1 MSRCVF
7 VALSYSPW
15 SEKARWVLD
24 HHRIDYREVEYVPM
38 LAEPWLRARL
48 RRPVGQVTVPVLI
61 DGGRALGD
69 SLEIALHA
77 DRVGQGERLIPPGM
91 RDAISTWNARSE
103 RILDAGRVLVLQK
116 TVGSPEAM
124 GEAMPATFPRAV
136 RGRMGWMGKMGV
148 RYLEWKYGAGGRDR
162 AVEVERI
169 AVELEALREVL
180 SGTESYVLGRFTH
193 ADVVMA
199 ASLQV
204 VWPVSNRWLVLGAG
218 TRVVWQE
225 PGLVERFADLIAWR
239 DWLYDRHR

>member
-24 HHRIDYREVEYVPM
+24 HHRIDYREVEHVPM
-38 LAEPWLRARL
+38 LGAPLLRARL
-48 RRPVGQVTVPVLI
+48 RRPFGRVTVPALI
-61 DGGRALGD
+61 DGGRVLGD

-77 DRVGQGERLIPPGM
+77 DRIGQGERLFPSGM
-91 RDAISTWNARSE
+91 GDAIATWNARSE
-103 RILDAGRVLVLQK
+103 RILDAGRVLLLEK
-116 TVGSPEAM
+116 TLGSPEAM
-124 GEAMPATFPRAV
+124 GEAMPSVFPRAF
-136 RGRMGWMGKMGV
+136 RTRMVWIGKFGV
-148 RYLEWKYGAGGRDR
+148 RFLERKYGAGGRVR

-169 AVELEALREVL
+169 ARELEAFREVL
-180 SGTESYVLGRFTH
+180 SGPESYVLGRFTH

-204 VWPVSNRWLVLGAG
+204 VWPVSNRWLPLGAA

-225 PGLVERFADLIAWR
+225 PGLAERFADLIGWR